1 MLLVIEKNLHLQ
13 KKESSFR
20 TIYNGGFSFAALRV
34 FLLMACFIQGFS
46 SISQN
51 QPQRVKLIKTDE
63 LLYDISIV
71 DAQRL
76 KGNVQL
82 EYEGT
87 MFFCDSAY
95 LYANDNFDAF
105 GSIRIIKGSDY
116 TLTGETLHFDKAS
129 HSANV
134 DNKVVL
140 RDREMTLS
148 TDHLVYN
155 TESEV
160 ASYFGGGK
168 IVSTRDRNVLTSNK
182 GFYHSKTRTFYFR
195 KDVVLKNPDYTVE
208 SDTLQYNQ
216 LSEIAY
222 FYGPTN
228 IKGGKTN
235 LYCENGYYNTKKD
248 QCRFGKNARVNSEN
262 HILKGDSIFYD
273 GKKRLGEVFRNVS
286 IEDTT
291 SNFIISGQYG
301 LHNEITN
308 ESFVTREA
316 LLTQIFDNSDTIY
329 VHADTLRSR
338 PDSLEKNLVKAFHGV
353 RIFKTDMQGKCDSLV
368 YSEAD
373 STMKLFR
380 NPVMW
385 SDKNQITGDTIEIST
400 SNGVI
405 KNLLV
410 KGNAFI
416 ISEADTGKFNQ
427 IKGRR
432 LTGYFTK
439 NELSRVYV
447 EGNGQLVYF
456 PEDDKKKDAKVM
468 GHNKGDC
475 SNINIDIAD
484 NRIQRIRM
492 ETAPNSTFSPLS
504 LAPADDFKLKG
515 FLWRINERP
524 LSRED
529 LFVEK

>member
-1 MLLVIEKNLHLQ
+1 MLLVIKKNLHLE
-13 KKESSFR
+13 KKESSCP
-20 TIYNGGFSFAALRV
+20 TIFNGRFPFVVLRA
-34 FLLMACFIQGFS
+34 FLLLACFINAFPS
-46 SISQN
+46 LSQN
-51 QPQRVKLIKTDE
+51 QPKKVRLIKTDE
-63 LLYDISIV
+63 LLYDIAIV

-87 MFFCDSAY
+87 MFYCDSAY

-105 GSIRIIKGSDY
+105 GSIRIIKGAEY

-134 DNKVVL
+134 DNKVIL
-140 RDREMTLS
+140 RDRDMTLS

-168 IVSTRDRNVLTSNK
+168 IISTRDRNVLTSNK
-182 GFYHSKTRTFYFR
+182 GFYHSKTQTFYFR

-216 LSEIAY
+216 HSEIAY

-228 IKGGKTN
+228 IKGGKTD

-248 QCRFGKNARVNSEN
+248 QCRFGKNAQVNSEN
-262 HILKGDSIFYD
+262 HTLKGDSIFYD

-291 SNFIISGQYG
+291 SNFIITGQYG
-301 LHNEITN
+301 LHNEITK

-316 LLTQIFDNSDTIY
+316 LLTQIFENSDTIF
-329 VHADTLRSR
+329 VHADTLRSM
-338 PDSLEKNLVKAFHGV
+338 PDSLDRNIVKAFYGV

-373 STMKLFR
+373 STMKLFK

-385 SDKNQITGDTIEIST
+385 SDKSQITGDSIEITT

-405 KNLLV
+405 KNLVV

-439 NELSRVYV
+439 NVLSRVYI

-456 PEDDKKKDAKVM
+456 PEDDKKKRAKVM

-475 SNINIDIAD
+475 SNINIEIAE
-484 NRIQRIRM
+484 NQIQRIRM
-492 ETAPNSTFSPLS
+492 ETAPNSVFSPLS
-504 LAPADDFKLKG
+504 LAPVNDFKLED
-515 FLWRINERP
+515 FLWRIGERP
-524 LSRED
+524 RSRED
-529 LFVEK
+529 LFEEH

>member
-1 MLLVIEKNLHLQ
+1 MLPVTQKNRYFQ
-13 KKESSFR
+13 KKEKSFGTMFHGKLQYR
-20 TIYNGGFSFAALRV
+20 VIRVLFFLMCFTHAFSLF
-34 FLLMACFIQGFS
+34 
-46 SISQN
+46 SQN
-51 QPQRVKLIKTDE
+51 EPKRVKLIKTDE

-87 MFFCDSAY
+87 MFYCDSAY

-105 GSIRIIKGSDY
+105 GSIRIIKGADY

-134 DNKVVL
+134 DNSVVL

-155 TESEV
+155 TQSEV

-168 IVSTRDRNVLTSNK
+168 IISTRDRNVLTSNK

-222 FYGPTN
+222 FYGPTK
-228 IKGGKTN
+228 IKGGKTD

-248 QCRFGKNARVNSEN
+248 QCRFGKNAQVNSEN

-291 SNFIISGQYG
+291 SNFIITGQYG
-301 LHNEITN
+301 LHNEITK
-308 ESFVTREA
+308 ESFVTKEA
-316 LLTQIFDNSDTIY
+316 LLTQIFENSDTIY
-329 VHADTLRSR
+329 VHADTLKSK
-338 PDSLEKNLVKAFHGV
+338 PDSLERNIVKAFHDV

-373 STMKLFR
+373 STMKLFKD
-380 NPVMW
+380 PVMW
-385 SDKNQITGDTIEIST
+385 SDQNQITGDSIEITT
-400 SNGVI
+400 SNGVV
-405 KNLLV
+405 KNLVV

-416 ISEADTGKFNQ
+416 ISEADTGKYNQ
-427 IKGRR
+427 IKGRK

-439 NELSRVYV
+439 NVLSGVYV

-456 PEDDKKKDAKVM
+456 PEDDKKKGAKVM

-475 SNINIDIAD
+475 SNINIEIAD

-504 LAPADDFKLKG
+504 LAPVNDFKLG
-515 FLWRINERP
+515 DFLWRINERP
-524 LSRED
+524 RSKED
-529 LFVEK
+529 LFVKY